1 MRVRLFEINAAVRL
15 SDEWRLF
22 EQDNTFF
29 YSFSFSFCKQKF
41 QIGFIAKIH
50 FPLWMK
56 YWHFFF
62 FFKFTGSRLMWKK
75 KMLWKS
81 KRICFSYEEGYRF
94 YVLDVCLWL
103 LGGKI
108 IITSDNAVIKVATM
122 AWTQK
127 PSLKA
132 KGNGRRGA
140 PLHCFSKFMCCVKH
154 SG

>member
-1 MRVRLFEINAAVRL
+1 MLLSGSQMSEDCLNRTTHFFILFHSVFVNRSFKL
-15 SDEWRLF
+15 DLLPRYTFHCEWNI
-22 EQDNTFF
+22 DT
-29 YSFSFSFCKQKF
+29 
-41 QIGFIAKIH
+41 
-50 FPLWMK
+50 
-56 YWHFFF
+56 FFF
-62 FFKFTGSRLMWKK
+62 FLNLIAGSRLMWK